1 MKEVYLNI
9 GEFKLD
15 SDDDEGSVD
24 LWAKLDDKGA
34 KLYFYYIDED
44 EKEKTQDVAMLSSEV
59 IKILY
64 SLVYVSNMEQN
75 NKSQI
80 FINQPYNSN

>member
-1 MKEVYLNI
+1 MKEIHLNI
-9 GEFKLD
+9 GEFKLN
-15 SDDDEGSVD
+15 DEDEPID
-24 LWAKLDDKGA
+24 LWAMSDANGA
-34 KLYFYYIDED
+34 KFYFYYIDDD
-44 EKEKTQDVAMLSSEV
+44 EKEQIQYLVTVSPEV

-64 SLVYVSNMEQN
+64 SIIFVSNMEQN